1 MPGLS
6 LTTLARTAVCL
17 CYVVVLHKHCQTRV
31 HTHTYLYTHT
41 NTQSLPVS
49 VFWSGAER
57 ASVVWWGSVTH
68 MLSVYVQLSCGLPRS
83 SLTQYTI
90 QLLSCITSLQNVPLR
105 Y

>member
-31 HTHTYLYTHT
+31 HTYLYTQTHRACLFLCFGQE
-41 NTQSLPVS
+41 QSEPL
-49 VFWSGAER
+49 WSGGVQE
-57 ASVVWWGSVTH
+57 H
-68 MLSVYVQLSCGLPRS
+68 MLSVYVQLSCGLPCS